1 LSSLPAQLTVLHV
14 TQPVEG
20 GVGRYVASLV
30 QAQLRHGWRPV
41 VACPAEGW
49 LAAQLAA
56 AGVEHLPWGAH
67 REVGRS
73 LLREIVELRDHVSA
87 VNPAA
92 VHLHSS
98 KAGLVG
104 RLVVRGRRPTLFQP
118 HAWSFAAVDG
128 PMRRAVTGWE
138 RIASRWV
145 HLLICVSADERRLGR
160 SAGIRSPAATVL
172 YGIDL
177 ERFAVAEP
185 AERELARKELLAADA
200 REAPVAVCVGRLC
213 RQKGQDLLFRAWPAV
228 LAEVPDAHLVLV
240 GDGPDRARLEASSP
254 PHVRIVGE
262 QEDIPRWLA
271 VADVVALPSRWEG
284 MAFTLL
290 EAMACGRSVV
300 ATDATGM
307 RQALEGQEGTAG
319 AVVPIEDPAAL
330 ARALTD
336 RLRDP
341 GAAAAE
347 GALGR
352 QHVMRHHDQARQLH
366 AVICHTAGLVGALA

>member
-14 TQPVEG
+14 TQPIEG

-73 LLREIVELRDHVSA
+73 LLQEIGELRDHVSA
-87 VNPAA
+87 LNPAA

-185 AERELARKELLAADA
+185 AERELARKELLAAEVRDA
-200 REAPVAVCVGRLC
+200 PIAVCVGRLC
-213 RQKGQDLLFRAWPAV
+213 RQKGQDLLLRAWPAV
-228 LAEVPDAHLVLV
+228 LKEVPDANLVLV

-254 PHVRIVGE
+254 PQVRIVGE

-271 VADVVALPSRWEG
+271 TSDVVALPSRWEG
-284 MAFTLL
+284 MAFTVL

-300 ATDATGM
+300 ATDVTGM
-307 RQALEGQEGTAG
+307 RQALEDDAG
-319 AVVPIEDPAAL
+319 AAGEVVPVEDPAAL
-330 ARALTD
+330 ARALTV

-341 GAAAAE
+341 GTAAAE

-352 QHVMRHHDQARQLH
+352 RHVMRHHDQARQLG
-366 AVICHTAGLVGALA
+366 AVIDRTAGLVGALE